1 MSAEKANKLS
11 IYIVDAFTAK
21 PFGGNP
27 AGVCVPATTFSDE
40 QMQKIAAEMRHSET
54 AFITPKGTEDLKTAK
69 KYGLRW
75 FTPACEV
82 PLCGH
87 ATLAAS
93 HVLFNE
99 VGVDRTELT
108 YETLSGELK
117 AVSEGGG
124 IRLDFP
130 SGVPEPFDPP
140 EEIIRALGIEGFVE
154 AAYCK
159 RTNNTII
166 LLSDTSAVLEVKP
179 DFEKLKAAKIGDVP
193 HGVIVTAEGD
203 RGCDFVSRFFAPA
216 VGIPEDPV
224 TGVAHTVLTPFWAE
238 RLGKDEM
245 RAYQASVRGGE
256 LIVRLAVE
264 NRVHLIGKAVTILTG
279 ELKRL

>member
-1 MSAEKANKLS
+1 MS
-11 IYIVDAFTAK
+11 IYVVDAFTAQ
-21 PFGGNP
+21 PFRGNP
-27 AGVCVPATTFSDE
+27 AGVCFPANSMDDE
-40 QMQKIAAEMRHSET
+40 CMQRIAAEMKHSET
-54 AFITPKGTEDLKTAK
+54 AFITPEGTEDPKNAQR
-69 KYGLRW
+69 YGLRW

-108 YETLSGELK
+108 YYTLSGELK

-130 SGVPEPFDPP
+130 VGAPEPFDPP
-140 EEIIRALGIEGFVE
+140 EEIVRALGIEGFAE
-154 AAYCK
+154 AAYCG

-166 LLSDTSAVLEVKP
+166 RLSDASAVLKVKP
-179 DFEKLKAAKIGDVP
+179 DFDKLKAANIGDVP

-203 RGCDFVSRFFAPA
+203 LGYDFMSRFFAPA
-216 VGIPEDPV
+216 VGVPEDPV

-238 RLGKDEM
+238 RLGKKEM
-245 RAYQASVRGGE
+245 KAYQASARRGE
-256 LIVRLAVE
+256 LTVRLEVGD
-264 NRVHLIGKAVTILTG
+264 RVYLTGKAVTVLTG
-279 ELKRL
+279 KLKVC

>member
-1 MSAEKANKLS
+1 MGELS
-11 IYIVDAFTAK
+11 IYVVDAFTAK

-27 AGVCVPATTFSDE
+27 AGVCVPGNLLDDE
-40 QMQKIAAEMRHSET
+40 CMQQIAAEMKHSET
-54 AFITPKGTEDLKTAK
+54 AFITPEGTEDPKNAQR
-69 KYGLRW
+69 YGLRW

-99 VGVDRTELT
+99 VGVDRTELK

-130 SGVPEPFDPP
+130 RGTPEPFDPP
-140 EEIIRALGIEGFVE
+140 EEIIRALGIEGFTE
-154 AAYCK
+154 AAYCR
-159 RTNNTII
+159 RTNNTVVR
-166 LLSDTSAVLEVKP
+166 LLDVSAVLEVKP

-203 RGCDFVSRFFAPA
+203 RGYDFVSRFFAPA

-238 RLGKDEM
+238 RLGKKEM
-245 RAYQASVRGGE
+245 KAYQASARGGD
-256 LIVRLAVE
+256 LFVRLE
-264 NRVHLIGKAVTILTG
+264 DNDRVYLIGKAATVLTG
-279 ELKRL
+279 KLRVY

>member
-1 MSAEKANKLS
+1 VS
-11 IYIVDAFTAK
+11 IYVVDAFTAQ

-27 AGVCVPATTFSDE
+27 AGVCVPANSLNDE
-40 QMQKIAAEMRHSET
+40 CMQQIAAEMKHSET
-54 AFITPKGTEDLKTAK
+54 AFIAPKGTGNPKDAL

-108 YETLSGELK
+108 YESLSGELK
-117 AVSEGGG
+117 AVSEGGD

-130 SGVPEPFDPP
+130 SGVPEPFAPP
-140 EEIIRALGIEGFVE
+140 EEIIRALGIEGFAE

-166 LLSDTSAVLEVKP
+166 RLSDTSAVLEVKP

-203 RGCDFVSRFFAPA
+203 RGYDFVSRFFAPA

-238 RLGKDEM
+238 HLGKKEM
-245 RAYQASVRGGE
+245 KAYQASARGGE
-256 LIVRLAVE
+256 LVVRLE
-264 NRVHLIGKAVTILTG
+264 EGDRVYLIGKAVTVLTG
-279 ELKRL
+279 KLSVC

>member
-1 MSAEKANKLS
+1 
-11 IYIVDAFTAK
+11 
-21 PFGGNP
+21 
-27 AGVCVPATTFSDE
+27 
-40 QMQKIAAEMRHSET
+40 MQQIAAEMKHSET
-54 AFITPKGTEDLKTAK
+54 AFITPEGTEDPK
-69 KYGLRW
+69 KAQRYGLRW

-87 ATLAAS
+87 ATLGAS

-99 VGVDRTELT
+99 VGVGRAELS

-130 SGVPEPFDPP
+130 RGAPEPFDPP
-140 EEIIRALGIEGFVE
+140 DDLLTALGIEGFEE
-154 AAYCK
+154 AAYCE
-159 RTNNTII
+159 RTNNTVIR
-166 LLSDTSAVLEVKP
+166 LSDAGALLEVKP

-203 RGCDFVSRFFAPA
+203 RRFDFVSRFFAPA
-216 VGIPEDPV
+216 VGVPEDPV

-238 RLGKDEM
+238 RLGKKEM
-245 RAYQASVRGGE
+245 KAYQASARGGE
-256 LIVRLAVE
+256 LVVKLEGDDRVYLTGEAVT
-264 NRVHLIGKAVTILTG
+264 VLIGKFKVC
-279 ELKRL
+279 